1 MPGDTPTTA
10 GEISQVK
17 LPSGDV
23 YNIKDNVS
31 GYPIILMADEGSDG
45 KVFTMVI
52 TGEATNAD
60 EEYY

>member
-1 MPGDTPTTA
+1 MPDTPTTA
-10 GEISQVK
+10 GDISKIK
-17 LPSGDV
+17 LPSGAV
-23 YNIKDNVS
+23 YNVKDNVS